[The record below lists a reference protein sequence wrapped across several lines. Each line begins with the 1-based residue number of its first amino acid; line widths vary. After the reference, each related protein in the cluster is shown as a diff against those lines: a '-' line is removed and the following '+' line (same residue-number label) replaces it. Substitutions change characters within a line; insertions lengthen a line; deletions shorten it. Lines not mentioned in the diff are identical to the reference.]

1 MVLFPLFGL
10 LSNFLKMKTDL
21 VLVCHNSLSDLERF
35 LPSIKANTENYNLII
50 VDNGEQKLTIEFLE
64 KLTAKYIST
73 SNNGYGTACNVGAK
87 AGDSEFIVFLNC
99 DLLATK
105 NWLENLLKPFADP
118 AVAVTGARLFNE
130 QGLEYK
136 TPERG
141 HVIGCCYAIRRKV
154 FEQLG
159 GFDENFFLFF
169 EETDLSLRATKAG
182 FYVVRSDAKLIHFHP
197 HFLPMPEH
205 LQKYYDISEKYF
217 KNKHNL

>member
-1 MVLFPLFGL
+1 MVLSLLFGR
-10 LSNFLKMKTDL
+10 SNKFLKMKADL

-35 LPSIKANTENYNLII
+35 LPSIKANTTDYNLII
-50 VDNGEQKLTIEFLE
+50 VDNGDKKLPIDFLE

-87 AGDSEFIVFLNC
+87 AGTSEFIVFLNC

-105 NWLENLLKPFADP
+105 DWLNNLLKPFSDP

-130 QGLEYK
+130 QGLEYR

-197 HFLPMPEH
+197 HFLPMPPY
-205 LQKYYDISEKYF
+205 LQTHYDFSQNYF
-217 KNKHNL
+217 T

>member
-1 MVLFPLFGL
+1 
-10 LSNFLKMKTDL
+10 MKTDL

-50 VDNGEQKLTIEFLE
+50 VDNGEQKLPVDFLE
-64 KLTAKYIST
+64 KLTAKYISIP
-73 SNNGYGTACNVGAK
+73 NKGYGSACNAGAK
-87 AGDSEFIVFLNC
+87 LGDSEFIVFLNC

-197 HFLPMPEH
+197 HFLPMPEA
-205 LQKYYDISEKYF
+205 LQKYYDVSQSYF
-217 KNKHNL
+217 KIKHNL